1 MTCGV
6 ETLFSQLSVGFQ
18 HVTQDLRGS
27 SPSRLVCKYIVW
39 QLKTKQNERSVW
51 SEWNSG
57 V

>member
-1 MTCGV
+1 MPCGG
-6 ETLFSQLSVGFQ
+6 ETLLNQLSLGFQ

-27 SPSRLVCKYIVW
+27 SPSKLICKYIVW
-39 QLKTKQNERSVW
+39 QLKIMQNERSVW